1 MALRAWDMIEESEEK
16 KSTSFTKIIQGSAK
30 AFTEFLQR
38 LGSAV
43 NRAISDP
50 ETRYLLIK
58 KILTFESANTKCKTA
73 IRSLKAQ

>member
-1 MALRAWDMIEESEEK
+1 MALRVWDMIEESEEK

-50 ETRYLLIK
+50 ETIV
-58 KILTFESANTKCKTA
+58 
-73 IRSLKAQ
+73 IRINIGHLEHKY